1 MVSALEFIRGEHD
14 DFRELLNHYEE
25 VDPEDHSAKRSLID
39 ELIPV
44 VVQHSAME
52 EGAFYPVVR
61 EHVPEIDD
69 EIREGI
75 EEHHVLDVIMQELR
89 QLDASDEQF
98 DAKVGVFAE
107 NLLHHLHEE
116 EDELFPKIR
125 RRMPAEQLDELT
137 DELRRAKEQ
146 APAEPDA
153 ARDVGT

>member
-14 DFRELLNHYEE
+14 DFRELLSTYEE
-25 VDPEDHSAKRSLID
+25 VDPEDHSAKRNLID

-52 EGAFYPVVR
+52 EEAFYPVVR
-61 EHVPEIDD
+61 EHVPELEE

-89 QLDASDEQF
+89 QLDAIDEQF
-98 DAKVGVFAE
+98 DAKVAVFAE
-107 NLLHHLHEE
+107 NLLHHIHEE

-125 RRMPAEQLDELT
+125 MRMPAEQLDGLA
-137 DELRRAKEQ
+137 DELLTAKEQ
-146 APAEPDA
+146 APAAPDP
-153 ARDVGT
+153 ARDAGA